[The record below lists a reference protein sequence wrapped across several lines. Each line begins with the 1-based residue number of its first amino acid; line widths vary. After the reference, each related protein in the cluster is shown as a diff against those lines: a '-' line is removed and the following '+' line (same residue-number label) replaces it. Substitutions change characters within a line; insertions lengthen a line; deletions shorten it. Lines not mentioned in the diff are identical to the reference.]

1 MSSVLRMATGKG
13 RRDRGDDKVMRSM
26 LTRKQGF
33 AAGALLVLAMMLGA
47 CGGAT
52 QGTPTAIPAD
62 VVRPV
67 QPTPAYPARADVF
80 TLATPAAPPI
90 FLTPTPEPPD
100 VAALSALETGP
111 AGWQALLAI
120 EQSPSAMGIATGG
133 ATIYEQPDG
142 RALKS
147 VPATSVLNVTGVSAD
162 GRWLSVYDDSA
173 VYGWV
178 PAGQLLLYGADDLI
192 VVDKAVDP
200 GMVATLIADVM
211 QPVNVL
217 DDLMATIA
225 AGE

>member
-1 MSSVLRMATGKG
+1 MLRKASCKG
-13 RRDRGDDKVMRSM
+13 RRGQSDCTIVRAM
-26 LTRKQGF
+26 LTGNHGF
-33 AAGALLVLAMMLGA
+33 LASALLMLTVMLSA
-47 CGGAT
+47 CGGAA

-62 VVRPV
+62 VARPV
-67 QPTPAYPARADVF
+67 QPTPVYPARADVF

-90 FLTPTPEPPD
+90 FLTPTPAPPN
-100 VAALSALETGP
+100 AAVLSALETGP
-111 AGWQALLAI
+111 ARWQALLAI

-133 ATIYEQPDG
+133 ATIYEQPGG
-142 RALKS
+142 RVLKS

-178 PAGQLLLYGADDLI
+178 PASQLLLYGADDLI

-217 DDLMATIA
+217 DDLMATFA
-225 AGE
+225 AEE